1 MRHPSRRVRRLAFSL
16 LFLLPLHLASAQNAP
31 TSTTYGTF
39 GLDMTA
45 IDSTLRPGDDFWAY
59 ANGAWAK
66 SARFAGNQEVVGVA
80 ADFNALADAR
90 AASLMDRPEFM
101 DSADP
106 DQRKVAQFYASW
118 MDATARERSGL
129 SPLRPMLAR
138 IARLKTRADLS
149 AAFGTAEFASPFDI
163 DVAPTAADPNR
174 NEVVVS
180 AGSLGMA
187 RSYYLQ
193 QGAAFDADRAAYRR
207 YVEQILT
214 LSGVTAPATKA
225 EAIVALEMRMAK
237 AQAQGTSGGD
247 MVVPV
252 PVLPTQL
259 PQVAW
264 LDLLKARDLG
274 GAKELR
280 LQSGASVR
288 ALAELVAS
296 VPLGTWKDYLAFRL
310 VSDHA
315 DYLPAAFATA
325 REDFYDRTLYGL
337 TASRDRASQGV
348 RLVEKAMPE
357 AVSRLYVK
365 RYLDTATSQAIREMF
380 DNVKASYAELID
392 RAAWMDEPT
401 RQAARAKLA
410 ALTACI
416 GGPNLNTDFSDLAIA
431 KDDLFGNVVRSERK
445 RVALLAAS
453 LASPPDACARYG
465 FAQGGNDFYVREEN
479 RVLIP
484 SGSMIPPFFDP
495 AADPAVNYGAIGVT
509 IGHEIGHGFDVD
521 GAAFDGHGRRVNWW
535 SDASRKAFAGMAAR
549 VSADYATMEV
559 LPGLHVNG
567 EKTLGEDM
575 ADLTGTQAAF
585 MAYRKYQQRH
595 GKAAVLNGTTG
606 EQRFF
611 LALAQMRRTNV
622 REETLRFLVASDTHT
637 PPRQRVN
644 GVVRHIDAWYDAFSV
659 RPGDALYVAPAD
671 RINLW

>member
-1 MRHPSRRVRRLAFSL
+1 MNRSFRRIQRLAFSL
-16 LFLLPLHLASAQNAP
+16 LALLPLHVASAQNAP
-31 TSTTYGTF
+31 ERSTYGSF

-45 IDSTLRPGDDFWAY
+45 IDSAVRPGDDFWAH
-59 ANGAWAK
+59 ANGAWEK
-66 SARFAGNQEVVGVA
+66 SAHFAGNQEVVGVA
-80 ADFNALADAR
+80 VDFNALADIR
-90 AASLMDRPEFM
+90 ALSLMNRPEFLKA
-101 DSADP
+101 ADA
-106 DQRKVAQFYASW
+106 DQRKIAQFYASW
-118 MDATARERSGL
+118 MDPTRRERSGL
-129 SPLRPMLAR
+129 SPLRPLLAR
-138 IARLKTRADLS
+138 IASLKTRADLS
-149 AAFGTAEFASPFDI
+149 AAFGAAEFASPFDV
-163 DVAPTAADPNR
+163 DVAPTASDPSR

-180 AGSLGMA
+180 AGSLGMPS
-187 RSYYLQ
+187 SYYLE

-207 YVEQILT
+207 YIEQILT
-214 LSGVTAPATKA
+214 LSGAKAPAAKA
-225 EAIVALEMRMAK
+225 DAIVALEMRMAK
-237 AQAQGTSGGD
+237 AQAQGATGAD

-252 PVLPTQL
+252 PTLPTQL

-264 LDLLKARDLG
+264 LDLLKARGLG
-274 GAKELR
+274 GAQELR
-280 LQSGASVR
+280 FQSGASVR
-288 ALAELVAS
+288 SLAELVAS
-296 VPLGTWKDYLAFRL
+296 VSLDTWKDYLAFRL

-315 DYLPAAFATA
+315 DYLPSAFATA
-325 REDFYDRTLYGL
+325 RENFYDRTLYGL
-337 TASRDRASQGV
+337 TASRERASQGV

-365 RYLDTATSQAIREMF
+365 RYLDTATSQTIREMF

-416 GGPNLNTDFSDLAIA
+416 GGPALNTDFSDLVIA

-453 LASPPDACARYG
+453 LTSPPDACARYG
-465 FAQGGNDFYVREEN
+465 FAQGANDFYVREEN

-484 SGSMIPPFFDP
+484 AGSMIPPFFDP

-521 GAAFDGHGRRVNWW
+521 GAGFDGHGKRANWW
-535 SDASRKAFAGMAAR
+535 SDASRKAFDRTAAR
-549 VSADYATMEV
+549 VSADYAAMEV
-559 LPGLHVNG
+559 LPGLHVDG
-567 EKTLGEDM
+567 ERTLGEDM

-595 GKAAVLNGTTG
+595 GKAPVLNGTTG

-622 REETLRFLVASDTHT
+622 REETLRFLVASDTHA
-637 PPRQRVN
+637 PSRQRVN

-659 RPGDALYVAPAD
+659 RPGDRLYVSPAD
-671 RINLW
+671 RIHLW

>member
-1 MRHPSRRVRRLAFSL
+1 M
-16 LFLLPLHLASAQNAP
+16 AP
-31 TSTTYGTF
+31 
-39 GLDMTA
+39 
-45 IDSTLRPGDDFWAY
+45 
-59 ANGAWAK
+59 
-66 SARFAGNQEVVGVA
+66 
-80 ADFNALADAR
+80 
-90 AASLMDRPEFM
+90 
-101 DSADP
+101 
-106 DQRKVAQFYASW
+106 
-118 MDATARERSGL
+118 
-129 SPLRPMLAR
+129 
-138 IARLKTRADLS
+138 
-149 AAFGTAEFASPFDI
+149 
-163 DVAPTAADPNR
+163 
-174 NEVVVS
+174 
-180 AGSLGMA
+180 
-187 RSYYLQ
+187 SYYLQ
-193 QGAAFDADRAAYRR
+193 QGAVFDTDRAAYRR

-214 LSGVTAPATKA
+214 LSGIKAPAAKA
-225 EAIVALEMRMAK
+225 DAIVDLEMRMAK

-252 PVLPTQL
+252 LALPKQL
-259 PQVAW
+259 RQVAW
-264 LDLLKARDLG
+264 LDLLKARGLG

-280 LQSGASVR
+280 LHSGASVR

-296 VPLGTWKDYLAFRL
+296 APVDTWKDYLVFRL

-325 REDFYDRTLYGL
+325 RETFYDRTLYGL

-365 RYLDTATSQAIREMF
+365 RYLDAARGQAIREMF
-380 DNVKASYAELID
+380 DGVQASYAELID

-401 RQAARAKLA
+401 RQAARAKVA

-416 GGPNLNTDFSDLAIA
+416 GGPALNTDFSDLVIA

-445 RVALLAAS
+445 RVALLAKS
-453 LASPPDACARYG
+453 LTSPPDACARYG
-465 FAQGGNDFYVREEN
+465 VAQGSNDFYVREEN

-484 SGSMIPPFFDP
+484 AGSMIPPFFDP

-521 GAAFDGHGRRVNWW
+521 GAGFDAHGRRVNWW
-535 SDASRKAFAGMAAR
+535 SDASRKAFDRTAAK
-549 VSADYATMEV
+549 VSADYAAMEV
-559 LPGLHVNG
+559 LPGLHVDG
-567 EKTLGEDM
+567 KKTLGEDM

-595 GKAAVLNGTTG
+595 GKAPVLNGTTG

-622 REETLRFLVASDTHT
+622 REETLRFLVASDTHA

-644 GVVRHIDAWYDAFSV
+644 GVVRHVDAWYDAFSV
-659 RPGDALYVAPAD
+659 RPGDRLYVPPAD
-671 RINLW
+671 RIHLW

>member
-1 MRHPSRRVRRLAFSL
+1 MRHPSRRVQRLALSL
-16 LFLLPLHLASAQNAP
+16 LALFTLHVASAQNAAER
-31 TSTTYGTF
+31 STYGSF
-39 GLDMTA
+39 GLDTTA
-45 IDSTLRPGDDFWAY
+45 IDSTVRPGDDFWTY

-66 SARFAGNQEVVGVA
+66 HARFAGNQEVAGVA
-80 ADFNALADAR
+80 VDFNALADAR
-90 AASLMDRPEFM
+90 AARLMNRPEFM
-101 DSADP
+101 QAADS

-118 MDATARERSGL
+118 MDAARRERSGL
-129 SPLRPMLAR
+129 SPLRPLLAR
-138 IARLKTRADLS
+138 IARLKSRADLS
-149 AAFGTAEFASPFDI
+149 AAFGAAEFASPFDI
-163 DVAPTAADPNR
+163 DVAPTATDPGR

-187 RSYYLQ
+187 PSYYLQ
-193 QGAAFDADRAAYRR
+193 QGAVFDTDRAAYRR

-214 LSGVTAPATKA
+214 LSGIKAPAAKA
-225 EAIVALEMRMAK
+225 DAIVDLEMRMAK

-252 PVLPTQL
+252 LALPKQL
-259 PQVAW
+259 RQVAW
-264 LDLLKARDLG
+264 LDLLKARGLG

-280 LQSGASVR
+280 LHSGASVR

-296 VPLGTWKDYLAFRL
+296 APVDTWKDYLVFRL

-325 REDFYDRTLYGL
+325 RETFYDRTLYGL

-365 RYLDTATSQAIREMF
+365 RYLDAARGQAIREMF
-380 DNVKASYAELID
+380 DGVQASYAELID

-401 RQAARAKLA
+401 RQAARAKVA

-416 GGPNLNTDFSDLAIA
+416 GGPALNTDFSDLVIA

-445 RVALLAAS
+445 RVALLAKS
-453 LASPPDACARYG
+453 LTSPPDACARYG
-465 FAQGGNDFYVREEN
+465 VAQGSNDFYVREEN

-484 SGSMIPPFFDP
+484 AGSMIPPFFDP

-521 GAAFDGHGRRVNWW
+521 GAGFDAHGRRVNWW
-535 SDASRKAFAGMAAR
+535 SDASRKAFDRTAAK
-549 VSADYATMEV
+549 VSADYAAMEV
-559 LPGLHVNG
+559 LPGLHVDG
-567 EKTLGEDM
+567 KKTLGEDM

-595 GKAAVLNGTTG
+595 GKAPVLNGTTG

-622 REETLRFLVASDTHT
+622 REETLRFLVASDTHA

-644 GVVRHIDAWYDAFSV
+644 GVVRHVDAWYDAFSV
-659 RPGDALYVAPAD
+659 RPGDRLYVPPAD
-671 RINLW
+671 RIHLW